1 MTLNC
6 PLLRTYYELTM
17 EFRLPSNLQTELL
30 AYDPKLKQ
38 LAREQ
43 NPKAVKAKPKF
54 PLGAVFDLIPA
65 DVIRPE
71 GLEDAVTSI
80 NSRGVEQRHHRFTKV
95 VDVATPT
102 ARTITHTI
110 IYHYEKVW
118 YAAWLPPKGQ
128 ENDYV
133 YGYAYAYKNLDS
145 VLKSIPH
152 TLIDNNSKR
161 TVEYVKYGRSEFCVV
176 RQNVTKEDI
185 VNGQTTKWWNGFYIS
200 YGKGQWIR
208 ETINAFEATLSATI
222 PKWHDSR
229 GFFDR
234 ITTNNWTNILQLK
247 GYTKYW
253 QQFDNPVQTMLD
265 LVPSAD
271 LVYTLADTY
280 PSNNSV
286 HGQHF
291 SVISRIIHIVGK
303 PFFRKWIQSQCDEAI
318 AMFND
323 PDNNLFCKLTQ
334 PWKRIEKLVQ
344 SIDYINRIW
353 PDCPIDYYQ
362 THVTEL
368 LGVRLDRY
376 LPERTVTWLRT
387 NMQPASFFNMLKQHY
402 ALQFTSASEQHRFS
416 YYTPVETGV
425 VTFYFSDWNDTLSM
439 LDDVLCNN
447 IVITAPKRWRLTEF
461 HDHVQAEAWK
471 IKHPNVGLP
480 QDLFPVPVKVQVNDE
495 RWSFFQPHDTH
506 QLSAWGQAVRN
517 CVGNAKDYAD
527 GVRKKK
533 HFIVLCM
540 VDGKPQFTVQL
551 KVDMGMMTVSQI
563 VGMSNQRLTDEQKD
577 AYTKAFGKAL
587 HSRNDELKSA

>member
-1 MTLNC
+1 MQ
-6 PLLRTYYELTM
+6 
-17 EFRLPSNLQTELL
+17 FALPSNLQTELL

-38 LAREQ
+38 LQREQ
-43 NPKAVKAKPKF
+43 NPKAAKAKPKF

-65 DVIRPE
+65 DVIRPAAVE
-71 GLEDAVTSI
+71 EAVTAI
-80 NSRGVEQRHHRFTKV
+80 NSKGVEQRHHSFTKV

-102 ARTITHTI
+102 ARTITHAI

-133 YGYAYAYKNLDS
+133 YGYAYAYKDLDS
-145 VLKSIPH
+145 VRKSIPH
-152 TLIDNNSKR
+152 TLVDNNSKR

-176 RQNVTKEDI
+176 RHHVTKEDI
-185 VNGQTTKWWNGFYIS
+185 INGQTTTWWRCMYVS

-234 ITTNNWTNILQLK
+234 ITNNNWTNILQLK
-247 GYTKYW
+247 GYAKYW
-253 QQFDNPVQTMLD
+253 QDFDNPVQAMLD

-271 LVYTLADTY
+271 LFYALAAAYTG
-280 PSNNSV
+280 SNSV
-286 HGQHF
+286 
-291 SVISRIIHIVGK
+291 SNLEYRVASRVMHIVGK

-318 AMFND
+318 KMFDD
-323 PDNNLFCKLTQ
+323 PDNDLFCKLTQ
-334 PWKRIEKLVQ
+334 PWKRIERLVQ
-344 SIDYINRIW
+344 SIDYVNRIW

-368 LGVRLDRY
+368 LGMRLDRV
-376 LPERTVTWLRT
+376 LPERTITWLRKH
-387 NMQPASFFNMLKQHY
+387 MQPASFFNILKQHY
-402 ALQFTSASEQHRFS
+402 ASQFNLASEQHRGN
-416 YYTPVETGV
+416 YYTPSDTGV
-425 VTFYFSDWNDTLSM
+425 VTFYFTEWNDSLSM
-439 LDDVLCNN
+439 LYDALCNN
-447 IVITAPKRWRLTEF
+447 IVIAAPKRWRLTEF

-471 IKHPNVGLP
+471 IEHPNVGLP
-480 QDLFPVPVKVQVNDE
+480 QDLFPVPVKVEVGDE

-527 GVRKKK
+527 GVHKKK

-551 KVDMGMMTVSQI
+551 KVDMGMMSVSQI
-563 VGMSNQRLTDEQKD
+563 DGMSNQRLTEEQKD
-577 AYTKAFGKAL
+577 AYTRAFGKAL